1 MSTTR
6 TRDLM
11 TITLEKAIEQY
22 LITLGTEGKSPRY
35 IGWLKERL
43 GYFTKFIRKTRDETY
58 SLRDLN
64 VEDGRDFIRDLM
76 ERDVKYRDHPLIKP
90 RSGKLSIQYIH
101 GCGRAVR
108 SFSTWASEEGYLDD
122 NVMQRLKLPKL
133 PKVFPEPLTEIQ
145 IKRVLDN
152 CLYHTM
158 EGQRNFTMMMLF
170 FDTGLRL
177 SELINLRI
185 SKIDLAMGEMNILGK
200 GNKERKVPFGSQA
213 KKAMIEYMAKHRPE
227 PENPMDADRLFLNC
241 DARPIT
247 PVVVAKVF
255 ERVKK
260 ATELN
265 SFHPHL
271 CRHTFAVRYLI
282 NGGDVFSLQKILGH
296 SSLEM
301 TRKYV
306 NLASDDI
313 KDKHR
318 LYSPMDKL
326 NFQTVRRG
334 RPRDLN
340 AGKPGYHVGS

>member
-1 MSTTR
+1 
-6 TRDLM
+6 M

-22 LITLGTEGKSPRY
+22 LITLGTEGKSLRY
-35 IGWLKERL
+35 IGWLRERL
-43 GYFTKFIRKTRDETY
+43 GYFTKFIRKTRGETY

-76 ERDVKYRDHPLIKP
+76 ERDIKYRDHPMIKP
-90 RSGKLSIQYIH
+90 KSGKLSIQYVH
-101 GCGRAVR
+101 GCGRSVR
-108 SFSTWASEEGYLDD
+108 SFSTWANEEGYLDD

-170 FDTGLRL
+170 FDCGLRL

-185 SKIDLAMGEMNILGK
+185 SKIDLAMGEMTILGK
-200 GNKERKVPFGSQA
+200 GNKERKVPFGTQT
-213 KKAMIEYMAKHRPE
+213 KKALIEYMAKARRE
-227 PENPMDADRLFLNC
+227 PDNAQDADRLFLNC
-241 DARPIT
+241 DGRLIT
-247 PVVVAKVF
+247 PAVIAKLF
-255 ERVKK
+255 ERVKR
-260 ATELN
+260 ATELHD
-265 SFHPHL
+265 FHPHL

-306 NLASDDI
+306 NLASDDV

-326 NFQTVRRG
+326 NKVKKTSSEAFFCYFRALELMRLVWE
-334 RPRDLN
+334 
-340 AGKPGYHVGS
+340 